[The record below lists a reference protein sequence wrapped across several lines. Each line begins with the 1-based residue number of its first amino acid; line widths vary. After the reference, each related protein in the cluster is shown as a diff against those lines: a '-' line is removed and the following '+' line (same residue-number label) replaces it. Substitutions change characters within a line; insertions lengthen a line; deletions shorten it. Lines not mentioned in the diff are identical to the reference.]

1 MNLSERLRSNAQHDP
16 NRLAYDYLGE
26 QVTYQEL
33 DDSVNRFAYQLAA
46 KGIGKGD
53 VVALLLGNNPYFV
66 IAYYGVI
73 RTGAIVVPIN
83 PTFTS
88 RELSY
93 ILTTSSC
100 KLIIAHSALQP
111 VLNGLRGQLAELQ
124 SIIYAEPIE
133 NELNMELMMEEV
145 DESIS
150 LPELDEEDVA
160 VILFTS
166 GTTGNPKGAMLTHR
180 NLYSN
185 AVACCDLFEM
195 TRDDRIIAV
204 LPLFHV
210 FCMTVCMNAPITCGS
225 SMVIMP
231 KFSPVDVVNT
241 IRDTRATLFA
251 GVPTMYNY
259 IMQLPNASASDFSSI
274 RFAASGGAPMPVSL
288 LENFSERFQ
297 VQIQE
302 GYGLSEASPVT
313 LFNPIRGKRK
323 PGSVGLDIPSV
334 INKVVDSEGIEV
346 PRGEIGELIVKG
358 PNVMKGYLGMPEET
372 SLTIKDDWLYTGDL
386 ATMDEEGYIYIVD
399 RKKDLILVGGY
410 NVYPREVEE
419 VLYQHPAIIEA
430 AVIGVPDEQL
440 GEAVKAYIVR
450 KDSGLM
456 DEEIRAFLQDKLV
469 KYKVPKYIEYIVEL
483 PKNSSGKIL
492 RKSLRETTVV

>member
-1 MNLSERLRSNAQHDP
+1 MNLSERLRSNAQHYP
-16 NRLAYDYLGE
+16 NSLSYDYLGE

-33 DDSVNRFAYQLAA
+33 DDRVNRFTYQLAA

-66 IAYYGVI
+66 TAYYGVI
-73 RTGAIVVPIN
+73 RAGAIVVPIN

-93 ILTTSSC
+93 ILTTSKC

-111 VLNGLRGQLAELQ
+111 VLNGLRSQLAELQ
-124 SIIYAEPIE
+124 SIIYAEPVE
-133 NELNMELMMEEV
+133 NELNMELLMEEV
-145 DESIS
+145 DEQLS

-185 AVACCDLFEM
+185 AVACCELFEM

-210 FCMTVCMNAPITCGS
+210 FCMTVCMNAPIICGS

-259 IMQLPNASASDFSSI
+259 IMQLPNVSAADFSSL
-274 RFAASGGAPMPVSL
+274 RLAVSGGAPIPVSL

-313 LFNPIRGKRK
+313 AFNPIRGKRK
-323 PGSVGLDIPSV
+323 PGSVGLNIPSV
-334 INKVVDSEGIEV
+334 MNMVVDSEGLEV

-450 KDSGLM
+450 KDAALM

-469 KYKVPKYIEYIVEL
+469 KYKIPKYIEYIAEL